1 MIYPYSKQVVPYC
14 FWENTFTNDELNYLQ
29 NEALES
35 KQKAKVGDSQN
46 LKEIHEIRRSKISW
60 IEYSKE
66 NDWLFKKLSHVVS
79 SLNSQFYGFD
89 LTGFGEPIQL
99 TNYDGIDNGMYGW
112 HQDYG
117 SNQISRKLSL
127 VLQLTDP
134 SEYEGGNLQMFSDG
148 GKILNIKKQRGLIV
162 VFPSYQYHQ
171 VTPVSQGKRQSL
183 VAWISGPFFR

>member
-1 MIYPYSKQVVPYC
+1 MIYPHSKEVVPYC

-35 KQKAKVGDSQN
+35 KEKARVGDSQN
-46 LKEIHEIRRSKISW
+46 LEEIHKIRRTKVSW
-60 IEYSKE
+60 IEYNKE
-66 NDWLFKKLSHVVS
+66 NHWLFKKLSDVVS
-79 SLNSQFYGFD
+79 TLNSQFYGFD

-117 SNQISRKLSL
+117 GNQISRKLSL

-134 SEYEGGNLQMFSDG
+134 SEYEGGNLQMFSGG